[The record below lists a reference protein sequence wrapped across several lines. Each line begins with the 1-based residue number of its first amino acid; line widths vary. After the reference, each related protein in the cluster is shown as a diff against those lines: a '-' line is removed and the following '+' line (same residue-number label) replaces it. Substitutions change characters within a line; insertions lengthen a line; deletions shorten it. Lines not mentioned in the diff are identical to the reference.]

1 MAPPPEV
8 VYSGDMG
15 PGVWAELMGDDEVA
29 AALPEMASRG
39 LRIGLHLPAERVGD
53 AGFAALTRR
62 AADLGVPVRLWPLLP
77 REQGYWIGESNADP
91 AAELLEAIVRWRAQP
106 DGVVA
111 EGVSIDLE
119 PDYDYAEA
127 LRAAQKL
134 NPARWLGLLRSH
146 IDPPAFERAR
156 GALGRAVDATRRS
169 GLAMHA
175 VTYPMVL
182 DQRRS
187 STVVEDAFDVPVS
200 GIDWDEISFMV
211 YQTGFAQQTGHWF
224 GPALVYS
231 YAREAIARFGERAG
245 IDLGVIGNHG
255 IGLDPGNRYPDPC
268 ALSADLAASLS
279 AGIPLERTRIYGLA
293 GVLAEGGLDRW
304 LSLSAVEPSAPDSD
318 RAVDGLRNT
327 VRALSMALGT
337 ATPPPGAVAVKP
349 R

>member
-1 MAPPPEV
+1 
-8 VYSGDMG
+8 MG
-15 PGVWAELMGDDEVA
+15 PGVWAELMSDDEVA
-29 AALPEMASRG
+29 AALPEIAALG
-39 LRIGLHLPAERVGD
+39 LRVGLHLPAERVGD

-62 AADLGVPVRLWPLLP
+62 AADAGVPVRLWPLLP
-77 REQGYWIGESNADP
+77 REHGYWIGESNAER
-91 AAELLEAIVRWRAQP
+91 AAELLSVIVRWRAAP
-106 DGVVA
+106 GGVVA
-111 EGVSIDLE
+111 DGVSIDLE
-119 PDYDYAEA
+119 PAYDYAEE

-156 GALGRAVDATRRS
+156 RELGRAVDETRRS
-169 GLAMHA
+169 GLAVHA

-182 DQRRS
+182 DQRRG

-224 GPALVYS
+224 GPALVHS

-245 IDLGVIGNHG
+245 IDLGVIGEQG

-268 ALSADLAASLS
+268 ALEADLAASLS
-279 AGIPLERTRIYGLA
+279 AGIPIARTRVYGLA
-293 GVLAEGGLDRW
+293 GILEEGGLERW
-304 LSLSAVEPSAPDSD
+304 ASLSAVEPSAPDSD

-327 VRALSMALGT
+327 VHALSMALGT
-337 ATPPPGAVAVKP
+337 ATPPPGAVAAKP